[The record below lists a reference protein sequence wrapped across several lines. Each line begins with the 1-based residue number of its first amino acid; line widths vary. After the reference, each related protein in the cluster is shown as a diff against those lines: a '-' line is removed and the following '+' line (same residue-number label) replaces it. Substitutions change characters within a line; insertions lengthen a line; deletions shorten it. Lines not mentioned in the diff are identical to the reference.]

1 MISRFRGKAVEGGG
15 RGTKVLRYKR
25 IRNGGSE
32 KNAKNS
38 TSEITASC
46 ESDQTVFEKKVM
58 YLPRLKFVEVVL
70 AFPFSAVVPS
80 VNLLIPVFVCF
91 VTVTKN
97 KKRQNSHH
105 KILGW
110 KVTNRSIF
118 NDRDA
123 RILFYIKLWS

>member
-1 MISRFRGKAVEGGG
+1 MISKFRGKAVEGGG

-25 IRNGGSE
+25 IQNGGSKKKE
-32 KNAKNS
+32 EAKNS

-46 ESDQTVFEKKVM
+46 ESDQTVFEKKVK

-80 VNLLIPVFVCF
+80 VNLLIPVFICV
-91 VTVTKN
+91 VTVTK
-97 KKRQNSHH
+97 KEEKRQNSHH

-110 KVTNRSIF
+110 KVKKS
-118 NDRDA
+118 
-123 RILFYIKLWS
+123 